1 MKMTYNTER
10 KNEIIRLFSES
21 ADTAFTTE
29 EICSKILNGGA
40 GKSTV
45 YRIISELVHEGAI
58 KKISDEH
65 TRRVVYQY
73 LGEKKCSEH
82 LHLKCRVCGRLI
94 HLDRAASERILN
106 LVKDCG
112 SFSLDPTEILSG
124 ICDGCI

>member
-1 MKMTYNTER
+1 MTYNTER
-10 KNEIIRLFSES
+10 KNEIIRLFSEN

-29 EICSKILNGGA
+29 ELCASLLDGGA

-45 YRIISELVHEGAI
+45 YRIISELLRDGVI

-82 LHLKCRVCGRLI
+82 LHLKCRLCGRLI
-94 HLDRAASERILN
+94 HLDRAASEKILN
-106 LVKDCG
+106 LVKDG
-112 SFSLDPTEILSG
+112 GKFSLDPTEILSG
-124 ICDGCI
+124 ICNVCI